1 MGRKGAANPYKCYG
15 GVDDKAAP
23 FGGPKGSTSGEVK
36 RGGAYKDTKAAGKAY
51 KRGGGSKY

>member
-1 MGRKGAANPYKCYG
+1 MPGRGPAKPLKAYG
-15 GVDDKAAP
+15 GVDEYAAP
-23 FGGPKGSTSGEVK
+23 FHKPMGKQSGEVK